1 MSEEKSNINGYE
13 IVLDK
18 TVDGYRVWVYCTIK
32 GNDGLLDVE
41 EGIFDKQKAHEAFV
55 AYVTWYGKAMY
66 KRFGTRPTEE
76 WRKEHKDW

>member
-1 MSEEKSNINGYE
+1 MSEEKVNSNGYQ

-18 TVDGYRVWVYCTIK
+18 VVDGYRVYVHCTIK
-32 GNDGLLDVE
+32 GNEGLLDVE
-41 EGIFDKQKAHEAFV
+41 EGIIDKQKAHEIFV
-55 AYVTWYGKAMY
+55 GYVAWYGKAMY